1 MCSLAQ
7 SHSLH
12 GTLKKMCPVYIDFC
26 DLRGSHSSPTA
37 AQASAF
43 TLLFDLKTP
52 QLQTKSMAQL
62 ASCWCKH
69 HCFWGVHHAQSVYNI
84 YNVDAVNVNVQITCV
99 PAMNIGKVYLEKR
112 PENNIITTYQNEHR
126 QIWYICFTYIILL
139 GSVSVLD
146 EQTGQ
151 KKSKALK
158 HVTKRRLHLL
168 LQKSRN
174 ISQKHQLCHKITWLS
189 QTWFMA
195 TTAAAPGSAL
205 ERVARCS
212 RWQPSPAETWKDY
225 QREHVV
231 TLGGVP
237 YLFGMGCSPS
247 LASGRL
253 SLPTGQFIQIL
264 VV

>member
-1 MCSLAQ
+1 M
-7 SHSLH
+7 
-12 GTLKKMCPVYIDFC
+12 
-26 DLRGSHSSPTA
+26 
-37 AQASAF
+37 
-43 TLLFDLKTP
+43 
-52 QLQTKSMAQL
+52 
-62 ASCWCKH
+62 
-69 HCFWGVHHAQSVYNI
+69 
-84 YNVDAVNVNVQITCV
+84 
-99 PAMNIGKVYLEKR
+99 
-112 PENNIITTYQNEHR
+112 
-126 QIWYICFTYIILL
+126 
-139 GSVSVLD
+139 SVLD

-151 KKSKALK
+151 KDPK
-158 HVTKRRLHLL
+158 HATKHRLHRL

-247 LASGRL
+247 LDPNGKWAINPSYWPVYTDIGGVGNNWGNTWYTINFFFQKVTLGTVTRWFLALLRPPLHGDWALWVAWFWAKLSQGYPNFTLTKHNLLQVVKPGRREIYLIWILHIKFIHKCAAFTL
-253 SLPTGQFIQIL
+253 SLMTL
-264 VV
+264 VIVTEPW